1 MGPSR
6 SPAREVAGGDS
17 RGGVWSVILR
27 GMSLDEL
34 VAEAGRALGGARS
47 LFGPAPA
54 DGGWSSTQA
63 LSAGREAVGQ
73 AARAAGASWS
83 GSAAKGYGIAAGGQR
98 WALDSTIGAD
108 GGTGPPVTGS
118 GQAAADG
125 GGAMDGVIG
134 DARSGVAAIA
144 PATGT
149 PAGKQELVRHL
160 QGQLDRAKDLLKVSE
175 QRNMELAALIERG
188 SAGYNPMAAANPM
201 GGAVM
206 GAGMPSGLGGGGGGL
221 GSGFSIPGLDNLSGL
236 TRTHHHDPNPR
247 ADDEGPTL
255 AADEPTGPGPERERA
270 AIHRALDIKGIH
282 DPVAR
287 ARWEAGMML
296 VTKRESTYNNGA
308 ENESDGNPAV
318 GSYQFKLATFR
329 AYHEPGTADD
339 RKDNVAAACA
349 FINYARGHYHVAA
362 DASNLAANIQ
372 QADPTRPAAPY

>member
-1 MGPSR
+1 M
-6 SPAREVAGGDS
+6 
-17 RGGVWSVILR
+17 ILR

-63 LSAGREAVGQ
+63 LSTGREAVGQ
-73 AARAAGASWS
+73 AASAAGASWS
-83 GSAAKGYGIAAGGQR
+83 GSAAQGYGIAAGGQQ

-108 GGTGPPVTGS
+108 NGTGPPVTGS

-149 PAGKQELVRHL
+149 PAGKHELVRHL

-201 GGAVM
+201 GGAMM
-206 GAGMPSGLGGGGGGL
+206 GGGMPMGLGGGGGGL
-221 GSGFSIPGLDNLSGL
+221 GSGLSIPGLDGL
-236 TRTHHHDPNPR
+236 TSLGRDHHHDGASKR
-247 ADDEGPTL
+247 ADEGLTL
-255 AADEPTGPGPERERA
+255 ADSEPSGPGPDRERA

-287 ARWEAGMML
+287 ARWEAGMMM
-296 VTKRESTYNNGA
+296 VTKRESTYNSAA
-308 ENESDGNPAV
+308 ENDSDGNPAV

-329 AYHEPGTADD
+329 SYHEPGTADD
-339 RKDNVAAACA
+339 RRDNVAAACA
-349 FINYARGHYHVAA
+349 FINYAHGRYHVAA